1 MTAQPTGVAAFLA
14 RHAALLGG
22 LPGDPAPRAAA
33 VTAFRALGMPGAAAG
48 RREEAWKYTSLRAL
62 AEAPLSDRASTATPE
77 LPASLAPA
85 RLVLVDG
92 RLRRDL
98 SVLPDGIAV
107 TAFAEHPDFDPMAGT
122 ETRVL
127 AAMNTMFAAD
137 GVTIVV
143 PAGLDAGTIALLSF
157 TTHGQAAHPR
167 HTVMLDAGA
176 RLTLLETAA
185 GTGRYLHNPLT
196 VIRLAAGARL
206 THLRLQDESDAAFHL
221 ALIAAELDLGA
232 TYDGFTLA
240 AGAQLART
248 EFHAVLAGAGAH
260 AGFSA
265 AQLLSGTRHA
275 DLTSVIR
282 HAAPHGT
289 SRQSV
294 KTVLTGAARGV
305 FQGRIEVARD
315 AQKTDGYQMS
325 QALLLS
331 DAAEMDVKPELEIF
345 ADDVKCSH
353 GATLGALDPDQLF
366 YLRARGI
373 TEGAA
378 RALLVRAFLAEALE
392 TVPHAGASAA
402 MAAAVDRWWDHNGT

>member
-1 MTAQPTGVAAFLA
+1 MIAQPTGVAGFLA
-14 RHAALLGG
+14 RHAALLGT
-22 LPGDPAPRAAA
+22 LPGNPAPRAAA
-33 VTAFRALGMPGAAAG
+33 ATAFRALGLPGAAAG

-62 AEAPLSDRASTATPE
+62 AEAPLADHASTATLD

-85 RLVLVDG
+85 RLVLIDG
-92 RLRRDL
+92 RWRRDL
-98 SVLPDGIAV
+98 SVLPAGVEIA
-107 TAFAEHPDFDPMAGT
+107 AFTDRPDFDPMAGA

-137 GVTIVV
+137 GVTIAV
-143 PAGLDAGTIALLSF
+143 PAGLDAGTIALLSL
-157 TTHGQAAHPR
+157 TTEGRAAHPR
-167 HTVMLDAGA
+167 HTVTLGAGA
-176 RLTLLETAA
+176 QLTLLDTSA

-206 THLRLQDESDAAFHL
+206 THLRLQDESDDAFHL
-221 ALIAAELDLGA
+221 ALIAAEIGADA

-240 AGAQLART
+240 AGARLART
-248 EFHAVLAGAGAH
+248 EYHAVLSGAGAH

-294 KTVLTGAARGV
+294 KTVLTGASRGV

-373 TEGAA
+373 PEAA
-378 RALLVRAFLAEALE
+378 ASAMLVRAFLAEALE
-392 TVPHAGASAA
+392 TVPHAAARAA
-402 MAAAVDRWWDHNGT
+402 MEAAVDRWWDHNGT